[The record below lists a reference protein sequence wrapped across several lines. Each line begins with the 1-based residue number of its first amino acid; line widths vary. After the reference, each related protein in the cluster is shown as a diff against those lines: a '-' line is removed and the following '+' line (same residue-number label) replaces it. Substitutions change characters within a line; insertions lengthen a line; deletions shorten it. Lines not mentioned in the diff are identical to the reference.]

1 MSKSTLDLINYIIAL
16 VTEFARAHNLRMQ
29 EAYLYLNQFKG
40 LDFIEE
46 FYDVEHTLPF
56 DNVVEDVT
64 IYCNRMGGY
73 LALM

>member
-16 VTEFARAHNLRMQ
+16 VTEFAKAHNIHTQ
-29 EAYLYLNQFKG
+29 EAYLYLNRFNG

-56 DNVVEDVT
+56 DHVVEDVT
-64 IYCNRMGGY
+64 IYCNRMGGH
-73 LALM
+73 LS